1 MANKK
6 ISDFTAAAAL
16 ADADLFEVEQGGNSR
31 KATTAQVRALSGLA
45 LISEVVTSG
54 SQTSVTF
61 SSIAAT
67 YRDLIVVVRG
77 RGTTVANSV
86 TLLMRFNGDTGANYD
101 YETISGAGT
110 TASVIESLA
119 QTSIRFGNMAAAS
132 AAANVADLAEAV
144 IGDYRGTT
152 FQKSV
157 LSRYGIKI
165 GTSTGNIGHSTLS
178 GWWRSTAAIAASVV
192 VFPSAGGFVN
202 GSVVSL
208 YGRM

>member
-6 ISDFTAAAAL
+6 ISDFTAGSAL
-16 ADADLFEVEQGGNSR
+16 AAADLFEVEQGGNSR
-31 KATTAQVRALSGLA
+31 KVTAAQVQALSGLV

-67 YRDLIVVVRG
+67 YRDLIVVSRG
-77 RGTTVANSV
+77 RGTTVANSTAV
-86 TLLMRFNGDTGANYD
+86 LLRFNGDTGSNYD

-110 TASVIESLA
+110 TATVAEALA

-132 AAANVADLAEAV
+132 AGASIADVSEVV

-157 LSRYGIKI
+157 VSRYGIKI

-178 GWWRSTAAIAASVV
+178 GWWRSTAAITSVV